1 MRAKTIITIAEVTT
15 SIAAMFVMFVVKV
28 LKICIFV
35 SLANVRFALVVGK
48 HKQHIIRRRREPCNM
63 EL

>member
-48 HKQHIIRRRREPCNM
+48 HNM